1 MYIQYVQYG
10 SMPIII
16 LIVLC
21 KICMHIMYNN
31 IIIACFGKDYMN
43 SMYVHSLKFGVP
55 NLTVFPFSTVV
66 ESAISSTNCRNWDP
80 KELALFCVVRREY
93 SVMWKMCVCVC
104 VCLCACVMLCEL

>member
-66 ESAISSTNCRNWDP
+66 ESAISSTNCRNLGS
-80 KELALFCVVRREY
+80 KGASIILCSEKRVFCNVENV
-93 SVMWKMCVCVC
+93 CVCVC
-104 VCLCACVMLCEL
+104 VFVCVCYVV